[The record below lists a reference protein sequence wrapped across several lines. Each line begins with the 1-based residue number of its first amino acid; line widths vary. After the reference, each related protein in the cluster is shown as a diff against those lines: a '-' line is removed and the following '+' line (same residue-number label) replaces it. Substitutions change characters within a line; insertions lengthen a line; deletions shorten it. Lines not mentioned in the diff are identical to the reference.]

1 MEFAE
6 HFIRE
11 YRRIDRFKW
20 IRRALISFVTGIVM
34 ITTGA
39 ILGSSNIAPVFILSG
54 FGLLFLAF
62 AFVFVYML
70 KEKSTSE
77 AFYTL
82 IKHRLWTPILAM
94 TEPLRS
100 IKFTDAWEPEGA
112 FLSAWVAPRGVTKD
126 VYYSLKAASVKLS
139 AIKIAHTVSTGK
151 GTSQSVDFYGYVLQ
165 VNAPNVNRFR
175 LKTDRTPGWVKPLK
189 EKIRPDDDA
198 SEDYHAEGDYQ
209 AWLAKADALK
219 ALGYDWIAMEADD
232 NVLNIALHVWRVYPK
247 ISKQKGALVAAHQT
261 HLMNLK
267 TLCDTVEPWAK
278 ATNSKWIN
286 PCRNPIKLV

>member
-1 MEFAE
+1 MEFAN

-34 ITTGA
+34 IIIGA
-39 ILGSSNIAPVFILSG
+39 ILGSSSIAPVFILSG
-54 FGLLFLAF
+54 FGLIFLAF
-62 AFVFVYML
+62 GFVFVFML

-77 AFYTL
+77 AFYRL
-82 IKHRLWTPILAM
+82 LKNQLWTPILAM

-100 IKFTDAWEPEGA
+100 ITITDAWEPEGA
-112 FLSAWVAPRGVTKD
+112 FLTAWVAPRGVTKN
-126 VYYSLKAASVKLS
+126 VYYSLEVAPVKLS

-151 GTSQSVDFYGYVLQ
+151 GTSQSVDFYGYILQ
-165 VNAPNVNRFR
+165 VNAPDVTRFR

-189 EKIRPDDDA
+189 EKIRPDHDG

-209 AWLAKADALK
+209 AWLTKGDALK
-219 ALGYDWIAMEADD
+219 ALGYDWVAMEADAGT
-232 NVLNIALHVWRVYPK
+232 LNIALHVWRLYPK
-247 ISKQKGALVAAHQT
+247 ITKQKGSLVAAHQT

-267 TLCDTVEPWAK
+267 TLCDTVNSWVK
-278 ATNSKWIN
+278 ATDSE
-286 PCRNPIKLV
+286 